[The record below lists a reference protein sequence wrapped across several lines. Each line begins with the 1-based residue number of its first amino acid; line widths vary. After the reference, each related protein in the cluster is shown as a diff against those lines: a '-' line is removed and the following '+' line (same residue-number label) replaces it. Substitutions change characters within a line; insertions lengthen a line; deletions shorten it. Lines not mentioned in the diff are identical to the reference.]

1 MQDFNSTSEITATFV
16 VSVFVPSFVA
26 GYQRYHAD
34 RTQLPPWLRI
44 WPDLDR
50 TTQRALRSSVHLSCL
65 QFGLSC
71 LHDCL
76 RTLDE
81 HEHAHRVPV
90 LCWMLGMFIIG
101 AEYEPSSYAWQ
112 PLINSLTLRCR
123 ALLQSRS
130 EGKSTSWCP
139 SIQHINR

>member
-76 RTLDE
+76 RTFDE
-81 HEHAHRVPV
+81 HEHAYRVPI
-90 LCWMLGMFIIG
+90 LRWLLGMSAIR
-101 AEYEPSSYAWQ
+101 AEDE
-112 PLINSLTLRCR
+112 LLRYIR
-123 ALLQSRS
+123 
-130 EGKSTSWCP
+130 
-139 SIQHINR
+139 